1 MTTQLQ
7 AVYENGVL
15 RPLQPLP
22 LAERQC
28 VTITINDETAN
39 TDAVLDQTHFVLSP
53 ERWEAFCALLD
64 RPPKDLP
71 ALQEL
76 MTQPS
81 ILDDTRRKKA
91 RDWAVRS

>member
-28 VTITINDETAN
+28 VTITISDESAGSE
-39 TDAVLDQTHFVLSP
+39 AVLDQTHFVLSP

-64 RPPKDLP
+64 RPPKELP
-71 ALQEL
+71 ALKNL
-76 MTQPS
+76 LTQPS
-81 ILDDTRRKKA
+81 VLDGNRR
-91 RDWAVRS
+91 SP

>member
-15 RPLQPLP
+15 RPLQPLA

-28 VTITINDETAN
+28 VTITVSDEDSGAEGE
-39 TDAVLDQTHFVLSP
+39 QTHFVLSP

-71 ALQEL
+71 ALKKLLTE
-76 MTQPS
+76 PS
-81 ILDDTRRKKA
+81 VLDGKRR
-91 RDWAVRS
+91 SI

>member
-15 RPLQPLP
+15 RPLQPLA

-28 VTITINDETAN
+28 VTITISDEVA
-39 TDAVLDQTHFVLSP
+39 DAEAVSDQARFVLSP

-64 RPPKDLP
+64 RPPREIP
-71 ALQEL
+71 ALQRL
-76 MTQPS
+76 LTQPS
-81 ILDDTRRKKA
+81 VLDDKRP
-91 RDWAVRS
+91 SP